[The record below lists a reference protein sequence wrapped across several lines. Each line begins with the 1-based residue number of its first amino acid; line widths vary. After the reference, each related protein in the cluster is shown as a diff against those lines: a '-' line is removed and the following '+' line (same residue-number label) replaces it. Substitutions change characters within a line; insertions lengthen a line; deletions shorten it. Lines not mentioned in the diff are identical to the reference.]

1 MKERSK
7 AWLEF
12 AARDIEAARKL
23 VNIHSQRLTISCFW
37 GPAVNFMC

>member
-23 VNIHSQRLTISCFW
+23 SDDEYLANVVLFHSNLKQ
-37 GPAVNFMC
+37 